1 MVMSRLFHT
10 IGFAT
15 THVVVC
21 KTLYHLKDSHC
32 IGENKKFTD
41 GVECGASIHAIFQL
55 TVGRIWMFFSLKHSQ
70 SQGKS
75 SFKISGC
82 WGLPFWRS

>member
-41 GVECGASIHAIFQL
+41 GVECGASIHCIVLYILFTEDNYKL
-55 TVGRIWMFFSLKHSQ
+55 
-70 SQGKS
+70 
-75 SFKISGC
+75 
-82 WGLPFWRS
+82 

>member
-1 MVMSRLFHT
+1 MSRLFHT
-10 IGFAT
+10 IGLAT

-21 KTLYHLKDSHC
+21 KTLNHLKDSHC
-32 IGENKKFTD
+32 IGENKKFAD

-70 SQGKS
+70 SQVES

-82 WGLPFWRS
+82 LGLPFWRS